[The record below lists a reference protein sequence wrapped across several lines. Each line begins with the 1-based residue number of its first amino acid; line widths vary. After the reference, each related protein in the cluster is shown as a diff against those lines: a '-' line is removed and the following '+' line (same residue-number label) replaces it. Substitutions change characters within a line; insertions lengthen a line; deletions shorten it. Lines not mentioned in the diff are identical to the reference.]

1 MKKHS
6 VRFYRALSWV
16 VIILIVGSFLFFCL
30 TTEKPA
36 ALVSGESY
44 APIYGGADGES
55 RVCLMF
61 NVYENTE
68 VVNGL
73 LDVLGEYGVKAT
85 FFVGGCWT
93 DDNPNT
99 IKRILF
105 EGHDLGNHGYFHKDH
120 KKLNEKENELEIKTN
135 HDVVFAM
142 TGYQM
147 TLFAPPSGS
156 YSVTALKVAERLG
169 YKTVMWTKD
178 TIDWRDSDL
187 KLVIKRATDVTGGEF
202 ILMHPKPH
210 TLAALPQILDY
221 YKEKGLTPALV
232 KDLIK

>member
-73 LDVLGEYGVKAT
+73 LDVLG
-85 FFVGGCWT
+85 
-93 DDNPNT
+93 
-99 IKRILF
+99 
-105 EGHDLGNHGYFHKDH
+105 
-120 KKLNEKENELEIKTN
+120 
-135 HDVVFAM
+135 
-142 TGYQM
+142 
-147 TLFAPPSGS
+147 
-156 YSVTALKVAERLG
+156 ALQSSL
-169 YKTVMWTKD
+169 
-178 TIDWRDSDL
+178 
-187 KLVIKRATDVTGGEF
+187 
-202 ILMHPKPH
+202 
-210 TLAALPQILDY
+210 
-221 YKEKGLTPALV
+221 
-232 KDLIK
+232 